1 LTDSSFATRGAVV
14 TGSNRGIG
22 RAVAL
27 GFLRAGWRVVA
38 VARTAD
44 SLDALV
50 EEAGPFAPA
59 LERMGCDVADAGAL
73 SAAAAALQARVPV
86 PAVLVNNAGVSLS
99 APVEK
104 TGREELERVLS
115 INAVAPYLLCAALLP
130 GMARAGGGRIVNIA
144 SIAGLRGLRYT
155 SAYCASKHALVGL
168 TRALAVEWAD
178 RGVTVNAVCP
188 GWTDTDMLH
197 TAVRTVSAKTGR
209 SEEASRSAILAHNP
223 LGRPV
228 RPEEVAALVL
238 HLASPLAASL
248 TGAALPV
255 DGGEST

>member
-1 LTDSSFATRGAVV
+1 LTDSSFASRGVVV

-22 RAVAL
+22 KAVAL
-27 GFLRAGWRVVA
+27 GFLKAGWRVVA
-38 VARTAD
+38 VARTAG

-50 EEAGPFAPA
+50 EEAGPLAPA
-59 LERMGCDVADAGAL
+59 LERWACDVADPEAVEATASAL
-73 SAAAAALQARVPV
+73 KARAPV

-104 TGREELERVLS
+104 TARGELERVLS

-197 TAVRTVSAKTGR
+197 SAVRTVSLKTGR
-209 SEEASRSAILAHNP
+209 SPEESRSAILSHNP
-223 LGRPV
+223 LGRAV

-238 HLASPLAASL
+238 HLASPLSASL
-248 TGAALPV
+248 TGAVLPV

>member
-1 LTDSSFATRGAVV
+1 VV

-38 VARTAD
+38 VARTAG

-50 EEAGPFAPA
+50 EEAGALAPA
-59 LERMGCDVADAGAL
+59 LECWACDVADPEAL
-73 SAAAAALQARVPV
+73 AATATALKARAPV

-104 TGREELERVLS
+104 TGRAELERVLS

-209 SEEASRSAILAHNP
+209 SEEASRSAILSRNP
-223 LGRPV
+223 LGRAV

-238 HLASPLAASL
+238 HLASPLGASL